1 MPLFLCFVRSF
12 GSTAINNRRRRRRR
26 RTVNRLNLLMNR
38 LLDRITIAA
47 VRYNRFNAAAA
58 AADATHLSEFE

>member
-12 GSTAINNRRRRRRR
+12 GSTAINNRRRRR

-58 AADATHLSEFE
+58 AAVDATHLSEFE